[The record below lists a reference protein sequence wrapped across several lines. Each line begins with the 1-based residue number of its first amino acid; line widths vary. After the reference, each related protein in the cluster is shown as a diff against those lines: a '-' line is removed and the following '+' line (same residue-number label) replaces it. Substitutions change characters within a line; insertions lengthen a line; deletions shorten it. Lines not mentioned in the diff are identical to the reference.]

1 LSSEL
6 PAPPDPL
13 RVCAVLAAASGV
25 IHIEAAI
32 AHTSHWW
39 LFGVF
44 FAGLA
49 YAQLGWALVVYRG
62 RRDAR
67 LLDAAIYVSLA
78 VVGIWLLSRTVGL
91 PVGPWAG
98 DAEAVG
104 VSDTVATLD
113 ELALVAL
120 LTMVLRPDGRVA
132 RALGWIRGDHTTRL
146 GMMLGSA
153 SVLALAMTGHGH
165 H

>member
-1 LSSEL
+1 LNSER
-6 PAPPDPL
+6 PAPPEPL
-13 RVCAVLAAASGV
+13 RVCAILAAASGI

-32 AHTSHWW
+32 THTSHWW

-62 RRDAR
+62 RYDAW
-67 LLDAAIYVSLA
+67 LLETAIYVSLA
-78 VVGIWLLSRTVGL
+78 VVAIWLLSRTVGL

-98 DAEAVG
+98 NAEAIG
-104 VSDTVATLD
+104 IPDTVSTLD
-113 ELALVAL
+113 ELALAAL
-120 LTMVLRPDGRVA
+120 LTRVLRPAGRVG

-153 SVLALAMTGHGH
+153 SVLALTFAGHGH

>member
-1 LSSEL
+1 LSSE
-6 PAPPDPL
+6 PSAPPDPL
-13 RVCAVLAAASGV
+13 RICAALAAASGI

-62 RRDAR
+62 RRDPR
-67 LLDAAIYVSLA
+67 LLKAAIYVSLA
-78 VVGIWLLSRTVGL
+78 VVAIWLLSRTIGL
-91 PVGPWAG
+91 PVGPWAWN
-98 DAEAVG
+98 AEAVG
-104 VSDTVATLD
+104 VADTVSTLD
-113 ELALVAL
+113 ELTLAAL
-120 LTMVLRPDGRVA
+120 LTMVLHPDGRVG
-132 RALGWIRGDHTTRL
+132 RGLGWIRGDHTTRL

-153 SVLALAMTGHGH
+153 SVLALAFAGHGH